1 MRRIKRFFI
10 PETSLTRAHT
20 LRHEALFFYALFLFF
35 LQFSLH
41 YFAGI
46 FPGVLGF
53 ASNITAKDVFESTN
67 QQRLKAGLAPLRWDE
82 TLSGAAARKAQDMF
96 AKGYWAHV
104 APDGMTPWSFVLKS
118 GYDYLYAGENLAKDF
133 QFSEEVVNAWSASP
147 SHRENL
153 LSPRYQDIGLAVVN
167 GVLNGFETTLVVQ
180 FFGSRQPG
188 AFAAAAKPSAPTP
201 GTPVVTLSPTPTPTF
216 TPTPAPEGQ
225 RRVGPQME
233 KVEFAPGIAMTPAA
247 PNYSVPVATPPP
259 KIQVMDVIRLSK
271 TVSFVLGFFLLAL
284 FVVDGIVVVRRRH
297 LRLSGHNLAHLSV
310 LLLLLTA
317 TWYTSVGTVL

>member
-1 MRRIKRFFI
+1 MRRIRNYFI
-10 PETSLTRAHT
+10 PETSLNRAHT
-20 LRHEALFFYALFLFF
+20 LRHEALLVYALLLFF

-41 YFAGI
+41 HFANV

-67 QQRLKAGLAPLRWDE
+67 KQRANAGLSSLFWDDR
-82 TLSGAAARKAQDMF
+82 LAAAAAEKARDMF

-104 APDGMTPWSFVLKS
+104 APDGVTPWAFFLKG

-133 QFSEEVVNAWSASP
+133 QLSGDVVNAWTASP

-153 LSPRYQDIGLAVVN
+153 LSARYQDMGLAVVN
-167 GVLNGFETTLVVQ
+167 GILNGFETTLVVQ

-188 AFAAAAKPSAPTP
+188 AFAAAAKSDLAVP
-201 GTPVVTLSPTPTPTF
+201 GTPAVTLSPTP
-216 TPTPAPEGQ
+216 APEG
-225 RRVGPQME
+225 RRLVGPEIE
-233 KVEFAPGIAMTPAA
+233 KLKFAPGVALAPAA
-247 PNYSVPVATPPP
+247 LDYSTPVATTPPRV
-259 KIQVMDVIRLSK
+259 QLMDVIKLSK
-271 TVSFVLGFFLLAL
+271 SISFAFGFFLLAL

-310 LLLLLTA
+310 LLLLLAA
-317 TWYTSVGTVL
+317 TWYTSIGTVL

>member
-20 LRHEALFFYALFLFF
+20 LRHEALFLYALFLFF

-41 YFAGI
+41 YFAGV

-67 QQRLKAGLAPLRWDE
+67 QQRIKTGLAPLRWEE
-82 TLSGAAARKAQDMF
+82 TLAAAAAQKAQNMF

-104 APDGMTPWSFVLKS
+104 APDGATPWSFFLKS
-118 GYDYLYAGENLAKDF
+118 DYDYLYAGENLAKDF
-133 QFSEEVVNAWSASP
+133 QFSEDVVNAWAASP

-153 LSPRYQDIGLAVVN
+153 LSPRYQDMGLAVVN

-188 AFAAAAKPSAPTP
+188 AFAAAAKSDLAAAKPSAAAP
-201 GTPVVTLSPTPTPTF
+201 GTPVVTLSPTPS
-216 TPTPAPEGQ
+216 PEGQ
-225 RRVGPQME
+225 SLVGPRAE
-233 KVEFAPGIAMTPAA
+233 KVEFAPGIAMAPAA
-247 PNYSVPVATPPP
+247 PDYSTPLSTVPP
-259 KIQVMDVIRLSK
+259 QVQVVDVIKLSK
-271 TVSFVLGFFLLAL
+271 TVSFVFGFFLLAL

-310 LLLLLTA
+310 LLLLLIA